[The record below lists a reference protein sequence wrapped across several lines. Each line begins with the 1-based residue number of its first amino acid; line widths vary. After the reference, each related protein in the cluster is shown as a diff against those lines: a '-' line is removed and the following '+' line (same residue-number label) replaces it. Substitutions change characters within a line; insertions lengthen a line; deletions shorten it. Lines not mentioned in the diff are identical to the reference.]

1 MGPPS
6 FVGGGPP
13 CGSPNGTCVPLDN
26 GIILL
31 ASAWVKEKVELQDFL
46 DHMYELNKQFHVYS
60 ITEIPK
66 AIPMT

>member
-1 MGPPS
+1 MNSILLMGPPS

-31 ASAWVKEKVELQDFL
+31 ASLGLILIFIKLKKKYNGKKMASGDF
-46 DHMYELNKQFHVYS
+46 N
-60 ITEIPK
+60 
-66 AIPMT
+66 AR

>member
-31 ASAWVKEKVELQDFL
+31 ASLGLILIFIKLKKTYNGRQKMASRDFNAW
-46 DHMYELNKQFHVYS
+46 
-60 ITEIPK
+60 
-66 AIPMT
+66 